1 MRHLALALIATA
13 GIAVGTSPVSA
24 ADLSPYPAP
33 YRPPV
38 GPYAVPLAVNWTG
51 FYVGAH
57 LGGAWSSLDMTDVGN
72 GGIAFAFAGTPGQI
86 FSASPNGLMYGGQA
100 GFNYQVGSMVFGI
113 EGDVGG
119 MNLDGR
125 ALDPGTASNTTVG
138 IGNGPYADITGRF
151 GVTFDRALIYAKG
164 GWGWFGGNE
173 TFSTT
178 TPAFISN
185 SHVGTF
191 SGWVLGGGIEYA
203 LWRPNWSAKLE
214 YLHYDFDAQTFNT
227 QTIAGTFPF
236 REKLTVDTVK
246 VGVNYRFGVGG
257 PVIARY

>member
-13 GIAVGTSPVSA
+13 GIAVGTSSVSA

-33 YRPPV
+33 YRPRV
-38 GPYAVPLAVNWTG
+38 GPYAVPLAV
-51 FYVGAH
+51 
-57 LGGAWSSLDMTDVGN
+57 
-72 GGIAFAFAGTPGQI
+72 
-86 FSASPNGLMYGGQA
+86 
-100 GFNYQVGSMVFGI
+100 
-113 EGDVGG
+113 
-119 MNLDGR
+119 R

-227 QTIAGTFPF
+227 QTIAGTF
-236 REKLTVDTVK
+236 
-246 VGVNYRFGVGG
+246 
-257 PVIARY
+257 